1 RRLRAYIG
9 GKGRPKTSSQALF
22 ITDIRRPGATS
33 YEGLSQAGIYRTIVD
48 AAARAELGKPVY
60 PHLLRHS
67 ALTLMVAAGM
77 HPAMV
82 SDIAG
87 VSVAVIAQHY
97 SHPSDRQ
104 RWEAMM
110 GVLGAP

>member
-1 RRLRAYIG
+1 MA
-9 GKGRPKTSSQALF
+9 
-22 ITDIRRPGATS
+22 PGVCYVAAPMD
-33 YEGLSQAGIYRTIVD
+33 LNVIVSEISF
-48 AAARAELGKPVY
+48 AAARADLGKRVY

-67 ALTLMVAAGM
+67 ALTLMVADGM
-77 HPAMV
+77 HPAMI

-104 RWEAMM
+104 RWEARMRRD
-110 GVLGAP
+110 P